1 MSLIFKNDIA
11 VCPHCGQLAGFGV
24 DSRVQVL
31 PDLGEWGD
39 EDYEAITA
47 QREHRAGA
55 TEVIVVSCKAC
66 GDAVVLMDIWGE
78 DEDQSQPIVRKMI
91 APAAATRALPA
102 ETPEAVKSLFQ
113 EASVCEAA
121 GALRAAGVLYRAVVE
136 ELVKDQGGAGKDL
149 FHQIDSLQGRLEEDL
164 LKDLHESRVVGN
176 ESVHHGVTFETEEI
190 GDLASAL
197 QEACRVLYEVPA
209 QRQRYRAQR
218 AARVQARKGKR

>member
-66 GDAVVLMDIWGE
+66 GDAVVLMDIWGK

-91 APAAATRALPA
+91 APARSVPA
-102 ETPEAVKSLFQ
+102 I
-113 EASVCEAA
+113 
-121 GALRAAGVLYRAVVE
+121 ALRGVDHVVAVLRPPEVRSESAAHLPVVSGE
-136 ELVKDQGGAGKDL
+136 EQFRHVRRLADHVPARL
-149 FHQIDSLQGRLEEDL
+149 FADARGQCPP
-164 LKDLHESRVVGN
+164 V
-176 ESVHHGVTFETEEI
+176 
-190 GDLASAL
+190 ASAL
-197 QEACRVLYEVPA
+197 EVS
-209 QRQRYRAQR
+209 QL
-218 AARVQARKGKR
+218 VNC

>member
-11 VCPHCGQLAGFGV
+11 FCPHCGQLAGFGV

-31 PDLGEWGD
+31 PDLSQWSD

-66 GDAVVLMDIWGE
+66 GDAVVLMDIWGK

-91 APAAATRALPA
+91 APATATRALPA

-136 ELVKDQGGAGKDL
+136 ELVKDQGGTGKDL
-149 FHQIDSLQGRLEEDL
+149 FHQIDSLQG
-164 LKDLHESRVVGN
+164 
-176 ESVHHGVTFETEEI
+176 
-190 GDLASAL
+190 
-197 QEACRVLYEVPA
+197 
-209 QRQRYRAQR
+209 
-218 AARVQARKGKR
+218 